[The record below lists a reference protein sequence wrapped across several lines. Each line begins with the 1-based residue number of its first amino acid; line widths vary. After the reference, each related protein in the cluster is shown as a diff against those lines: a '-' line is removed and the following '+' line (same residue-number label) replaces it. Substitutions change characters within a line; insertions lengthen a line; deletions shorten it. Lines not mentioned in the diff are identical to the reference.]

1 MTPSLTVANVKKEQI
16 FSHIQSI
23 YNLTKKTSD
32 ANIWQQ
38 LLVRAKSIHRLRQ
51 DFSVILDTCQELEIE
66 VDLEYKPNYAPLAS
80 VDEFVDYIN
89 ATVLAI

>member
-1 MTPSLTVANVKKEQI
+1 MTPSLTVANAKKEQI
-16 FSHIQSI
+16 FSQIQSI

-38 LLVRAKSIHRLRQ
+38 PLVRAKSIHRLRQ
-51 DFSVILDTCQELEIE
+51 DFSDILDTCQELENE